1 MDLNGV
7 IDFIESQDD
16 DAFTLTSCET
26 SFEDD
31 LCLGRGRFREILE
44 TMKTQHSN
52 ISSPLDQDFA
62 KCLEHLDHFENL
74 IEELE
79 TISRASACPWAQV
92 HCFLTSQKIQDMCRE
107 LNINS
112 AAVLQVALQFCWVA
126 APPLLGSVPAEML
139 LKRVLAHLSWENEG
153 ASMLEK
159 VPCDLDK

>member
-92 HCFLTSQKIQDMCRE
+92 HCFLTSQKI
-107 LNINS
+107 
-112 AAVLQVALQFCWVA
+112 
-126 APPLLGSVPAEML
+126 
-139 LKRVLAHLSWENEG
+139 
-153 ASMLEK
+153 
-159 VPCDLDK
+159 